1 MAHYNEINV
10 WLESASTNTNDER
23 ETLYT
28 DPCWPDQSCRMLA
41 AEDEKMC
48 SMRVRASA
56 AFCSGKWDWLRIQV
70 QECNWN
76 GSNCQA
82 QYQASRSDQTFQIV
96 LEFEVSCRKI
106 ADPSKV
112 LYTPFQVIA
121 EEIPD
126 FLQDCGVAWFND
138 AFHFSIHLVS
148 HFHSELAPSS
158 EFPDLWVSELS
169 FATSRT
175 FRRTTTQAD
184 VPQAGPQQQQQQ
196 PTPSGSVESTTA
208 LDSVVSG
215 TSSAAPRTRRKKK
228 AQENV
233 PKTRRRTRTR
243 ENVPQAD
250 PPQQRLTPWNPAD
263 LTDDE
268 EYATLP
274 KIEESPPPHIV
285 SGGEIEALGQTQK
298 SGEGPASN
306 AGENSNE
313 TQTDGHPSPNDD
325 SVIKEEHSGCLV
337 CI

>member
-121 EEIPD
+121 EEIISPVERISR
-126 FLQDCGVAWFND
+126 FMGFRAELCYIQDIQEND
-138 AFHFSIHLVS
+138 N
-148 HFHSELAPSS
+148 SS
-158 EFPDLWVSELS
+158 
-169 FATSRT
+169 
-175 FRRTTTQAD
+175 RR
-184 VPQAGPQQQQQQ
+184 
-196 PTPSGSVESTTA
+196 ST
-208 LDSVVSG
+208 G
-215 TSSAAPRTRRKKK
+215 WPSAAAAAANSIGVRRVNNGSRFSGFGDELGCTQDTQKKEGSRK
-228 AQENV
+228 RSKNSQANENSRK
-233 PKTRRRTRTR
+233 P
-243 ENVPQAD
+243 
-250 PPQQRLTPWNPAD
+250 D

-274 KIEESPPPHIV
+274 KIEESPPPHI
-285 SGGEIEALGQTQK
+285 
-298 SGEGPASN
+298 
-306 AGENSNE
+306 
-313 TQTDGHPSPNDD
+313 TDGHPSPNDD
-325 SVIKEEHSGCLV
+325 SVIKEEVNGFEAKDPRARLSNDSTQAASSAYDDGEENV
-337 CI
+337 NSRMT